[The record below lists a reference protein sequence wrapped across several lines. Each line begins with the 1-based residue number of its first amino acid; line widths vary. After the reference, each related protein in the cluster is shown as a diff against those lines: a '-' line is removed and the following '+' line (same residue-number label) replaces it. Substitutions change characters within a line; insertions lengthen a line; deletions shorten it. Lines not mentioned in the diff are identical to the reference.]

1 VSDPKQRMEALQ
13 RANQVR
19 MKGSHWK
26 MELRAKPRA
35 EAVEDVCG
43 LLLLEPMDEVL
54 GAMQVGQVL
63 RSIRGV
69 AETKSAALL
78 VAAGIVSGMKPIRAL
93 TARQRWALAGALAA
107 MGDRAREDVA
117 A

>member
-26 MELRAKPRA
+26 MELRAKP
-35 EAVEDVCG
+35 
-43 LLLLEPMDEVL
+43 L
-54 GAMQVGQVL
+54 
-63 RSIRGV
+63 
-69 AETKSAALL
+69 
-78 VAAGIVSGMKPIRAL
+78 AAGIVSGMKPIRAL